1 MPAFDTPL
9 ALVGYA
15 PQAARA
21 LRDLGLVAVSV
32 PTDDPASVLEACR
45 ALRFTG
51 ALVHASQQVSTF
63 EKVTADSAARRV
75 GRVDAVAFTAGL
87 HGTFAEA
94 DALTDVLHD
103 SGYASR
109 GASAVL
115 LGQHAPDLALALP
128 LARLGFT
135 ELGVVAA
142 SAPDAERA
150 VRDVPAGVRVYPLSR
165 RDPSV
170 TDLAGRADLIVL
182 TAGDLPHGLVQPYHT
197 VIDLTGHANVSGTGA
212 SSLDLRPLPL
222 RRLARQLAHA
232 TGQRFQPQELEGAL
246 HALD

>member
-9 ALVGYA
+9 ALIGYTTH
-15 PQAARA
+15 AARA
-21 LRDLGLVAVSV
+21 LRDLGIIALSV
-32 PTDDPASVLEACR
+32 PTDDLGKVLDACR
-45 ALRFTG
+45 PLRFTG
-51 ALVHASQQVSTF
+51 ALVHPSQEAHVFEQVSPD
-63 EKVTADSAARRV
+63 AAARRV
-75 GRVDAVAFTAGL
+75 GRVDAVAFSGSL
-87 HGTFAEA
+87 HGTFAQA
-94 DALTDVLHD
+94 DALTDLLND

-115 LGQHAPDLALALP
+115 LGQHAGDLALALP

-150 VRDVPAGVRVYPLSR
+150 ARDVPAGVRVYPLSR

-170 TDLAGRADLIVL
+170 NDLAGRADLIVL
-182 TAGDLPHGLVQPYHT
+182 TAGELPPGLVQPYHT

-212 SSLDLRPLPL
+212 GSLDLRPLPL

-232 TGQRFQPQELEGAL
+232 TGQRFHAQDLEGAL